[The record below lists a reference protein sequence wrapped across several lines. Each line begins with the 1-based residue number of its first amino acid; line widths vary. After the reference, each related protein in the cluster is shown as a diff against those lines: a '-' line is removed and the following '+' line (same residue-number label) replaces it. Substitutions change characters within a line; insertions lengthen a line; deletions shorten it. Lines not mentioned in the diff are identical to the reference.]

1 MSAWAINRASRAGRI
16 GARAHCPSRPR
27 AHVCRLLGPLICGV
41 GVLDREGVLKMKICL
56 SLATLSLMLLSASVQ
71 ATSLCRWVDENGRTQ
86 IAEVVPE
93 KYRKVAVCT
102 DSQKYE
108 LSAEQRRAA
117 EQRVADDRARAREAA
132 AKPPSDR
139 ASSARGPAR
148 AASKPGAKRPTEV
161 VTADTD
167 CTTWWRIYD
176 ESVEC
181 FGPYRTT
188 RGATKPEGF
197 DRCNVVASPE
207 PKCGPRS
214 N

>member
-1 MSAWAINRASRAGRI
+1 MM
-16 GARAHCPSRPR
+16 AREPFA
-27 AHVCRLLGPLICGV
+27 A
-41 GVLDREGVLKMKICL
+41 
-56 SLATLSLMLLSASVQ
+56 LALMLLATYAG
-71 ATSLCRWVDENGRTQ
+71 ATSICRWVDESGRTQ

-93 KYRKVAVCT
+93 KHRKVAVCT

-108 LSAEQRRAA
+108 LSPEQRRAA
-117 EQRVADDRARAREAA
+117 EQRVADDKERARKAA
-132 AKPPSDR
+132 AKAPSDR
-139 ASSARGPAR
+139 ASNAPRPAR
-148 AASKPGAKRPTEV
+148 AASESGAKRPAEV

-167 CTTWWRIYD
+167 CRTWWRIYD

>member
-1 MSAWAINRASRAGRI
+1 M
-16 GARAHCPSRPR
+16 C
-27 AHVCRLLGPLICGV
+27 PLICGAGIRDRK
-41 GVLDREGVLKMKICL
+41 GVSKMKICL
-56 SLATLSLMLLSASVQ
+56 PLATLSLSLLSASVQ
-71 ATSLCRWVDENGRTQ
+71 ATSLCRWLDESGRTQ

-102 DSQKYE
+102 DSKKYE
-108 LSAEQRRAA
+108 LSPDQRRDA

-132 AKPPSDR
+132 AQAPSDR
-139 ASSARGPAR
+139 TSRAPRPAR
-148 AASKPGAKRPTEV
+148 AASQAGAKRPTEV

-207 PKCGPRS
+207 PRCGPRS

>member
-1 MSAWAINRASRAGRI
+1 
-16 GARAHCPSRPR
+16 
-27 AHVCRLLGPLICGV
+27 
-41 GVLDREGVLKMKICL
+41 MKICL
-56 SLATLSLMLLSASVQ
+56 LLATISLSFLSASVQ
-71 ATSLCRWVDENGRTQ
+71 ATSLCRWVDESGRTQ

-93 KYRKVAVCT
+93 TYKRVAVCT
-102 DSQKYE
+102 DSQTYE
-108 LSAEQRRAA
+108 LSPEQLRAA
-117 EQRVADDRARAREAA
+117 EKRVADDKAMAREAA
-132 AKPPSDR
+132 AKPPSDLT
-139 ASSARGPAR
+139 SSAPRPAR
-148 AASKPGAKRPTEV
+148 AASQAGAKRPTEV

>member
-1 MSAWAINRASRAGRI
+1 
-16 GARAHCPSRPR
+16 
-27 AHVCRLLGPLICGV
+27 
-41 GVLDREGVLKMKICL
+41 MKIFL
-56 SLATLSLMLLSASVQ
+56 LLATASLMLLSASVE
-71 ATSLCRWVDENGRTQ
+71 ATSLCRWVDESGRTQ
-86 IAEVVPE
+86 IAEVAPE

-102 DSQKYE
+102 DSRKYE
-108 LSAEQRRAA
+108 LSDGQRRAA

-132 AKPPSDR
+132 AKPPSAR
-139 ASSARGPAR
+139 ASTAGGPAR
-148 AASKPGAKRPTEV
+148 AASKPAAKRPTEV

-167 CTTWWRIYD
+167 CTTWWRVYD

>member
-1 MSAWAINRASRAGRI
+1 MR
-16 GARAHCPSRPR
+16 
-27 AHVCRLLGPLICGV
+27 PLIRSAGIRDRQ
-41 GVLDREGVLKMKICL
+41 GVLNMKIYPPF
-56 SLATLSLMLLSASVQ
+56 ATLSLMLLSASVQ
-71 ATSLCRWVDENGRTQ
+71 ATSLCQWVDERGRTQ
-86 IAEVVPE
+86 FAEVVPE
-93 KYRKVAVCT
+93 RYKKVAVCT

-108 LSAEQRRAA
+108 LSAEQLRAA
-117 EQRVADDRARAREAA
+117 AQRVADDKERAREAA

-139 ASSARGPAR
+139 ASSPPRPPRPA
-148 AASKPGAKRPTEV
+148 SQSGAKRPAEV

-167 CTTWWRIYD
+167 CATWWRIYD

-197 DRCNVVASPE
+197 DRCNVVSSPE
-207 PKCGPRS
+207 AKCGPRS

>member
-1 MSAWAINRASRAGRI
+1 
-16 GARAHCPSRPR
+16 
-27 AHVCRLLGPLICGV
+27 
-41 GVLDREGVLKMKICL
+41 MKICL
-56 SLATLSLMLLSASVQ
+56 SIATISLSLLSASVQ
-71 ATSLCRWVDENGRTQ
+71 ATSLCRWVDESGRTQ

-93 KYRKVAVCT
+93 RYRKVAVCT

-108 LSAEQRRAA
+108 LSAAQRRAA

-132 AKPPSDR
+132 ARAPSDR
-139 ASSARGPAR
+139 ASSAPRPAR
-148 AASKPGAKRPTEV
+148 AASQPGAKRPTEV

-188 RGATKPEGF
+188 RGATKLEGF

>member
-1 MSAWAINRASRAGRI
+1 MKTWLSPVAIALWLVST
-16 GARAHCPSRPR
+16 GA
-27 AHVCRLLGPLICGV
+27 
-41 GVLDREGVLKMKICL
+41 D
-56 SLATLSLMLLSASVQ
+56 ATPI
-71 ATSLCRWVDENGRTQ
+71 CRWVDESGRTQ

-93 KYRKVAVCT
+93 RYRKVAVCT

-108 LSAEQRRAA
+108 LSPEQLRAA
-117 EQRVADDRARAREAA
+117 EQRVAEDKHRARKAA
-132 AKPPSDR
+132 AQAPSDR
-139 ASSARGPAR
+139 ASGAPRPPR
-148 AASKPGAKRPTEV
+148 AASQAGAKRPTEV

-167 CTTWWRIYD
+167 CTTWWRIYE
-176 ESVEC
+176 ESVLC

-207 PKCGPRS
+207 SKCGPKS

>member
-1 MSAWAINRASRAGRI
+1 MNES
-16 GARAHCPSRPR
+16 
-27 AHVCRLLGPLICGV
+27 
-41 GVLDREGVLKMKICL
+41 
-56 SLATLSLMLLSASVQ
+56 
-71 ATSLCRWVDENGRTQ
+71 GRTQ
-86 IAEVVPE
+86 IAEVAPE

-108 LSAEQRRAA
+108 LSSEQRRAA
-117 EQRVADDRARAREAA
+117 ERRVAEDKDRARKAA
-132 AKPPSDR
+132 AQAPADR
-139 ASSARGPAR
+139 ASGTPRLPR
-148 AASKPGAKRPTEV
+148 AASQADAKRPTEV
-161 VTADTD
+161 VTADTE

-214 N
+214 H

>member
-1 MSAWAINRASRAGRI
+1 MSAWAINRASSAGRI

-27 AHVCRLLGPLICGV
+27 AHACRLLGPLICGV
-41 GVLDREGVLKMKICL
+41 GVLDREGFLKMKSCL
-56 SLATLSLMLLSASVQ
+56 SLATLSLMLLSASVK
-71 ATSLCRWVDENGRTQ
+71 ATPLCRWVAESGRTQ

-102 DSQKYE
+102 DSRKYG

-117 EQRVADDRARAREAA
+117 EQRVADDKDRARRAA
-132 AKPPSDR
+132 ANAPSDR
-139 ASSARGPAR
+139 ASSAPRPPR
-148 AASKPGAKRPTEV
+148 AASRSVAKRPTEV

-167 CTTWWRIYD
+167 CATWWRIYV

-207 PKCGPRS
+207 AKCGPRR

>member
-1 MSAWAINRASRAGRI
+1 MKTWLLPVAIA
-16 GARAHCPSRPR
+16 
-27 AHVCRLLGPLICGV
+27 LW
-41 GVLDREGVLKMKICL
+41 
-56 SLATLSLMLLSASVQ
+56 LLSTAAD
-71 ATSLCRWVDENGRTQ
+71 ATPICRWVDESGRTQ

-93 KYRKVAVCT
+93 RYRKVAVCT

-108 LSAEQRRAA
+108 LSPEQLRAA
-117 EQRVADDRARAREAA
+117 EQRVAEDKDRARKAA
-132 AKPPSDR
+132 AQVPSGR
-139 ASSARGPAR
+139 ASGSPPPPR
-148 AASKPGAKRPTEV
+148 AASQAGAKRPTEV

-167 CTTWWRIYD
+167 CTTWWRIYE
-176 ESVEC
+176 ESVLC

-207 PKCGPRS
+207 SKCGPRS